1 MVNDASAV
9 ERHGFH
15 ETDKMH
21 SATEIR
27 PEEGQPRTGPLI
39 ALTGATGFIGRH
51 VLRELPKRGYR
62 FRVLLRRPV
71 DIPLDCASAVIGDLA
86 RPQNLSAALAGVDA
100 VVHSAGVS
108 QGVSGLPEAD
118 HRILNAEATHNLA
131 RAAQSARVKR
141 FVFLSSIRAQSGP
154 TAEGVLTEDRPPVPT
169 DAYGRSK
176 LEAEQRLAELDID
189 WVALRPV
196 LVYGKGMEGNF
207 AALVRLARSPYPLP
221 FRSLKAQ
228 RSLLSVDNLVDAVAT
243 ALAAPS
249 PLRRP
254 FIVADL
260 EALSVPQ
267 MISAMRHGMGR
278 SAGLVPL
285 PAPLLKL
292 ALQAAGRTGWYERLA
307 CPLVADPSALSG
319 LGWTPQVSTQAGLS
333 GLMRS

>member
-1 MVNDASAV
+1 
-9 ERHGFH
+9 
-15 ETDKMH
+15 MH
-21 SATEIR
+21 SAAEFQAEVR
-27 PEEGQPRTGPLI
+27 QSKTGPLI

-100 VVHSAGVS
+100 VVHSAGIS
-108 QGVSGLPEAD
+108 QGVSGLPDAD
-118 HRILNAEATHNLA
+118 HRILNADATHHLA

-141 FVFLSSIRAQSGP
+141 FVFLSSIRAQTGP
-154 TAEGVLTEDRPPVPT
+154 SAEGLLSEDRPATPT
-169 DAYGRSK
+169 DAYGQSK
-176 LEAEQRLAELDID
+176 LEAERRLAELDID

-196 LVYGKGMEGNF
+196 LVYGKGMQGNL

-221 FRSLKAQ
+221 FGSLKAR
-228 RSLLSVDNLVDAVAT
+228 RSLLSVDNLID
-243 ALAAPS
+243 ALAAVLMAPS

-254 FIVADL
+254 LIVADQ

-267 MISAMRHGMGR
+267 MICAMRRGLGR
-278 SAGLVPL
+278 SANLIPL

-292 ALQAAGRTGWYERLA
+292 ALRAAGRSGWYERLA
-307 CPLVADPSALSG
+307 CPLIVDASQLAK
-319 LGWTPQVSTQAGLS
+319 LGWTPQVATEAGLCA
-333 GLMRS
+333 LMSS

>member
-1 MVNDASAV
+1 
-9 ERHGFH
+9 
-15 ETDKMH
+15 MH
-21 SATEIR
+21 SAAEFRAEEER
-27 PEEGQPRTGPLI
+27 PKTGPLI

-108 QGVSGLPEAD
+108 QGVSGLPDAD
-118 HRILNAEATHNLA
+118 HRILNADATHQLA

-141 FVFLSSIRAQSGP
+141 FVFLSSIRAQTGP
-154 TAEGVLTEDRPPVPT
+154 TADGPLTEDRPPAPT

-196 LVYGKGMEGNF
+196 LVYGKGMQGNL

-221 FRSLKAQ
+221 FGSLKAQ

-243 ALAAPS
+243 VLSAPS

-267 MISAMRHGMGR
+267 MISAMRR
-278 SAGLVPL
+278 GLDRRANLLPV
-285 PAPLLKL
+285 PAPLLRL
-292 ALQAAGRTGWYERLA
+292 ALRAAGRTGWYERLA
-307 CPLVADPSALSG
+307 CPLVADPSQLSQ
-319 LGWTPQVSTQAGLS
+319 LGWTPQVSTPAGLS
-333 GLMRS
+333 ALMR

>member
-1 MVNDASAV
+1 
-9 ERHGFH
+9 
-15 ETDKMH
+15 MH
-21 SATEIR
+21 SATEFQA
-27 PEEGQPRTGPLI
+27 EERHSRTGPLI

-108 QGVSGLPEAD
+108 QGVSGLPDAD
-118 HRILNAEATHNLA
+118 HRILNAEATHHLA
-131 RAAQSARVKR
+131 RAAQAARVKR
-141 FVFLSSIRAQSGP
+141 FVFLSSIRAQTGP
-154 TAEGVLTEDRPPVPT
+154 TAEGRLTEDRPATPT

-176 LEAEQRLAELDID
+176 LEAERRLAELDID

-196 LVYGKGMEGNF
+196 LVYGKGMQGNL
-207 AALVRLARSPYPLP
+207 AALVGLARSPYPLP
-221 FRSLKAQ
+221 FGSLKAP
-228 RSLLSVDNLVDAVAT
+228 RSLVSVDNLVDAVAAVMT
-243 ALAAPS
+243 APS

-254 FIVADL
+254 FIVADQ

-267 MISAMRHGMGR
+267 MIAAMRRGLGR
-278 SAGLVPL
+278 SANLVPL

-292 ALQAAGRTGWYERLA
+292 ALHIAGRTGWYERLA
-307 CPLVADPSALSG
+307 CPLVADPSQLSG
-319 LGWTPQVSTQAGLS
+319 LGWTPKVSTETGLS
-333 GLMRS
+333 ALMNG

>member
-1 MVNDASAV
+1 
-9 ERHGFH
+9 
-15 ETDKMH
+15 MH
-21 SATEIR
+21 SAAEFQA
-27 PEEGQPRTGPLI
+27 EERQSKQGPLI

-71 DIPLDCASAVIGDLA
+71 EMPLDCASAVIGDLA

-108 QGVSGLPEAD
+108 HGVSGLPDAD

-154 TAEGVLTEDRPPVPT
+154 TAEGLLTEDRLATPT

-176 LEAEQRLAELDID
+176 LDAEQRLAELDID

-196 LVYGKGMEGNF
+196 LVYGRGMEGNF

-221 FRSLKAQ
+221 LRSLKAR
-228 RSLLSVDNLVDAVAT
+228 RSLLSVDNLVDAIAT
-243 ALAAPS
+243 VLSAPS

-267 MISAMRHGMGR
+267 MISAMRRSLGR
-278 SAGLVPL
+278 SANLVPL

-292 ALQAAGRTGWYERLA
+292 ALQAAGRTEWYERLA
-307 CPLVADPSALSG
+307 CPLVADPSQLSR
-319 LGWTPQVSTQAGLS
+319 LGWTPRVSTPTGLS
-333 GLMRS
+333 ALMSS